1 MKYTILALFIIIL
14 LSSCKN
20 EQFVISGVIENAEN
34 KTLKLLR
41 LDLNG
46 ETHVDSVKLKGNG
59 NFKFKQKRLEI
70 PTFYRLAITD
80 TKYITILGDSIE
92 NIEIKAD
99 YNTFIK
105 DYEVK
110 NSQSSI
116 QLKEINVRLQ
126 KLQNNIDS
134 LFSYYNNLTIDEKH
148 KQIDK
153 INVDLS
159 NHISV
164 YKKETGKFILENPKS
179 FLGYYALFLTL
190 SDGTQIMDVLN
201 REDQIYFSA
210 LATSL
215 NVYYPESQRV
225 KQLYNIVLSAK
236 AEERRLRILD
246 IIHNA
251 EGSDMPDLK
260 IEDQYGEIQSLNE
273 LRGKVVLLSFW
284 ASWDDASVKENDVLK
299 NIYKKYSPKGFE
311 VYQIGLER
319 SKVLWE
325 NSILIN
331 KYPWISVTELKYV
344 DSPAARMY
352 NIKQI
357 PANYL
362 IDRDGE
368 IIGKN
373 LFGRRLDE
381 KLKEVL

>member
-1 MKYTILALFIIIL
+1 MKYPILALFIIIL
-14 LSSCKN
+14 LSGCKN
-20 EQFVISGVIENAEN
+20 EQFMISGVIENAEN

-153 INVDLS
+153 TNDDLS

-164 YKKETGKFILENPKS
+164 YKKEIGKFILENPKS
-179 FLGYYALFLTL
+179 FVGYYALFLTL

-215 NVYYPESQRV
+215 NIYYPESQRV

-236 AEERRLRILD
+236 AEERRLKILD